1 MTWSVRSS
9 GAQFWRTLSRK
20 YDHVVLLAFC
30 RTCCAD
36 VFAANGRVDAAEEEL
51 AAAISELTE
60 AGQRSRCVNPA
71 ARLAEIRVLQGRFD
85 EAEELLA
92 GFDGEPDAIRA
103 AVSLRLA
110 RESPRLPQRFSSG
123 GLTTSDGRVHSPFPS
138 SSSSSMRVL
147 PTGDWRRRGRL
158 RRLSRQSPARQA
170 ESG

>member
-1 MTWSVRSS
+1 VERPQQWSSVLED
-9 GAQFWRTLSRK
+9 FVRK

-51 AAAISELTE
+51 AAAITELTD

-71 ARLAEIRVLQGRFD
+71 ARLAEIRVFQGRFD

-92 GFDGEPDAIRA
+92 GFDGAPDATCA
-103 AVSLRLA
+103 AVALRLA
-110 RESPRLPQRFSSG
+110 RVASRRLPPRFWCG
-123 GLTTSDGRVHSPFPS
+123 GSTTSDGRVRSPFRS
-138 SSSSSMRVL
+138 WSSSSMRVL
-147 PTGDWRRRGRL
+147 PRGDLRKRATL
-158 RRLSRQSPARQA
+158 RRLSRQSPAHQA